1 MKNLNELERKLS
13 QRKAK
18 TRLLRRFMI
27 RSSVATILRH
37 EGGELQV
44 LLIKRAQR
52 EGDRWSGHIAF
63 PGGRAQQEDKN
74 IRETAIRETHEEVG
88 LSLTV
93 DDYIGRMSD
102 VMTLAHGTRKPM
114 VVSPYAFKLE
124 GDPSFT
130 INHEV
135 DQVIWL
141 PLSFLADRRNRETMR
156 WERNGMSVKLPC
168 YFYGEHRIWGLTLRM
183 LDELVFDLLL

>member
-1 MKNLNELERKLS
+1 M
-13 QRKAK
+13 
-18 TRLLRRFMI
+18 LRRFMT
-27 RSSVATILRH
+27 RSSVATVLRDH
-37 EGGELQV
+37 AGELQV
-44 LLIKRAQR
+44 LLIKRAHR

-63 PGGRAQQEDKN
+63 PGGREQQEDRN
-74 IRETAIRETHEEVG
+74 IRETAIRETSEEIGLG
-88 LSLTV
+88 LSV
-93 DDYIGRMSD
+93 DSYIGRMSD
-102 VMTLAHGTRKPM
+102 VMTFAHGTRRPM

-141 PLSFLADRRNRETMR
+141 PVSFLADKRNRESMV
-156 WERNGMSVKLPC
+156 WEKKGMSVQLPC
-168 YFYGEHRIWGLTLRM
+168 YFYGEHRIWGLTLKM

>member
-1 MKNLNELERKLS
+1 MKNLYELEQALS

-18 TRLLRRFMI
+18 TRMLRRFMT
-27 RSSVATILRH
+27 RSSVATVLRDQA
-37 EGGELQV
+37 GELQV
-44 LLIKRAQR
+44 LLIKRAHK

-63 PGGRAQQEDKN
+63 PGGREQQEDKN
-74 IRETAIRETHEEVG
+74 IRETAIRETSEEIGLG
-88 LSLTV
+88 LSV
-93 DDYIGRMSD
+93 DNYIGRMSD

-124 GDPSFT
+124 GDPDFI

-141 PLSFLADRRNRETMR
+141 PVSFLADKRNRESML
-156 WERNGMSVKLPC
+156 WEKKGMSIKLPC
-168 YFYGEHRIWGLTLRM
+168 YFYGEHRIWGLTLKM
-183 LDELVFDLLL
+183 LDELVFDILK